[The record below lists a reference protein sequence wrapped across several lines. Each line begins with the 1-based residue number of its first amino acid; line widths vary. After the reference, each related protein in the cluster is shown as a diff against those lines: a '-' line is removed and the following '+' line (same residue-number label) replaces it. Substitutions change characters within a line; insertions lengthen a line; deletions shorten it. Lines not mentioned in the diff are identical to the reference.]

1 MSCNIT
7 CSSGLQFLL
16 HHIHSVRTAKCFPI
30 LAFLYWYVMFISHL
44 YVHWIDRHMC
54 VHVHCVYKLDN
65 QHLDKSNISWKHTL
79 TRYCNIYQLMIA
91 IFSKVS
97 SQAAA
102 IYMPYLLHCEDIKL
116 VYTLQNNHFSIVKLI
131 SSVMLW

>member
-1 MSCNIT
+1 MQYHLFFRITIFITSHSFSTDCQVLWYFYIGMLCPSHSC
-7 CSSGLQFLL
+7 
-16 HHIHSVRTAKCFPI
+16 
-30 LAFLYWYVMFISHL
+30 M

-65 QHLDKSNISWKHTL
+65 QHLDKGNISWKHAL

-102 IYMPYLLHCEDIKL
+102 IYMYMPYFLHCEDIKL
-116 VYTLQNNHFSIVKLI
+116 AYTVQNNHFSLVKLI